1 MKIPKGWNE
10 VTIRQIILASDI
22 DTDEE
27 MNDIEKMAMTVSAMC
42 DVPLIEINTMPLNKV
57 REIMGKMAF
66 LKEQP
71 KTDFVNDFTI
81 DNIKYIVNP
90 GISQI
95 TGEQFQAFEYF
106 TKDKDLITHN
116 LHNLMAIICLKEGDK
131 YVMSSAPERAQLFYE
146 RMTFDVVA
154 PVSFF
159 FFQLLTL
166 SLKDIRHS
174 LELKIDK
181 TIAENQKLIKELE
194 AEV

>member
-22 DTDEE
+22 DKDEE
-27 MNDIEKMAMTVSAMC
+27 MNDIEKMAMTVSVMC

-57 REIMGKMAF
+57 RHIMGEMSF

-71 KTDFVNDFTI
+71 SNKFVNDFTI
-81 DNIKYIVNP
+81 DGVKYIVNP
-90 GISQI
+90 DISQI
-95 TGEQFQAFEYF
+95 TAEQFQAFEYF

-131 YVMSSAPERAQLFYE
+131 YVMSSAPERANLFYDK
-146 RMTFDVVA
+146 MTFDVVA

-159 FFQLLTL
+159 FFRLLTL
-166 SLKDIRHS
+166 SLKDIQHS
-174 LELKIDK
+174 LESKIDK
-181 TIAENQKLIKELE
+181 MTAENLKLIKELQ